1 MQDNTTNEY
10 PWADDSDDAFVPE
23 DTSWKNDPIWQPLPE
38 TEIVIEAAPATQAV
52 TRQTVEWVDPHTL
65 RVHPRNK
72 EVYGDMAPPPDLLAS
87 IAEGWSPTSVLEALP
102 DGTLIKGHL
111 RRFSAMQLHI
121 AQVPVHYREDLTDDE
136 AAQVREL
143 LADNAGRVKTRDIV
157 CREWR
162 LAFATFKEET
172 GSVSG
177 EKSRD
182 VVGKRYGV
190 SGVTLEHGIGV
201 INAVDNRKLDGET
214 RAAILKA
221 LLERG
226 IEPAWKLLRKAQ
238 QGAQDATPGE
248 EQALNDGEEIAA
260 TIAPSKRHKA
270 LQAVLKCLADNLDLL
285 RDTDALVAALPREN
299 WDATMAECQTAT
311 QVLSLIEC
319 ELRDQLDAKSRRKPA
334 SRQGR
339 KPTVRA

>member
-38 TEIVIEAAPATQAV
+38 TEVVIEAAPAAQAV
-52 TRQTVEWVDPHTL
+52 TRQTVEWVDPHGL
-65 RVHPRNK
+65 HPHPRNR
-72 EVYGDMAPPPDLLAS
+72 EVYGDMAPPADLLDS
-87 IAEGWSPTSVLEALP
+87 IAQGWSATSILEALP
-102 DGTLIKGHL
+102 DGTILKGHL
-111 RRFSAMQLHI
+111 RRFAAIQLHI

-182 VVGKRYGV
+182 VVGKRFGI
-190 SGVTLEHGIGV
+190 SGVTLEHGIAV
-201 INAVDNRKLDGET
+201 VNAMDNRKLDMDT
-214 RAAILKA
+214 REKISKA

-226 IEPAWKLLRKAQ
+226 VEPAWKLLRKAQ
-238 QGAQDATPGE
+238 QGAQDATADE
-248 EQALNDGEEIAA
+248 EQALNDGEEIAQA
-260 TIAPSKRHKA
+260 IAPGKRHKA
-270 LQAVLKCLADNLDLL
+270 LQDVLKCLDDRLESL
-285 RDTDALVAALPREN
+285 RDIEAVANAIPREN
-299 WDATMAECQTAT
+299 WDATLAELQSAM
-311 QVLSLIEC
+311 QLLGNIEG
-319 ELRDQLDAKSRRKPA
+319 ELRDRMDAAKPA
-334 SRQGR
+334 RRGR
-339 KPTVRA
+339 SKKGA